1 MAMVDTAVDMVDT
14 DMVDMVVTVLDT
26 VVDTTVARDLPM
38 LSQKQKP
45 PLQLKPMPHQKLM
58 PGTDADTVME
68 DMVDTG
74 MAVMVLDT
82 DVDTMAITLARDPLM
97 PPQKPMPGTDVDT
110 AMDTAVDTVMV
121 DTDTANKKLI
131 VPYLQRNIN
140 TKLCHYT
147 TKPSDYT
154 LPKTTPSLLIDKDII
169 KDR

>member
-1 MAMVDTAVDMVDT
+1 MGAVDMVDT
-14 DMVDMVVTVLDT
+14 DM
-26 VVDTTVARDLPM
+26 
-38 LSQKQKP
+38 
-45 PLQLKPMPHQKLM
+45 
-58 PGTDADTVME
+58 G
-68 DMVDTG
+68 G

-121 DTDTANKKLI
+121 VTDTAVDTVMEVTDTANKKLI

>member
-1 MAMVDTAVDMVDT
+1 MG
-14 DMVDMVVTVLDT
+14 
-26 VVDTTVARDLPM
+26 
-38 LSQKQKP
+38 
-45 PLQLKPMPHQKLM
+45 M

-74 MAVMVLDT
+74 TAVMVLDT

-121 DTDTANKKLI
+121 VMVVTDTADTDITDKNLI

-147 TKPSDYT
+147 AKPSDYT
-154 LPKTTPSLLIDKDII
+154 LQKQHQHRCLLKKTLLKTNE
-169 KDR
+169 KEF

>member
-1 MAMVDTAVDMVDT
+1 
-14 DMVDMVVTVLDT
+14 
-26 VVDTTVARDLPM
+26 
-38 LSQKQKP
+38 
-45 PLQLKPMPHQKLM
+45 M

-68 DMVDTG
+68 DMVLDTG

-121 DTDTANKKLI
+121 VMVVTDTADTDITDKKLI

-147 TKPSDYT
+147 AKPSDYT
-154 LPKTTPSLLIDKDII
+154 LQKQQHH
-169 KDR
+169 RC

>member
-1 MAMVDTAVDMVDT
+1 
-14 DMVDMVVTVLDT
+14 
-26 VVDTTVARDLPM
+26 
-38 LSQKQKP
+38 
-45 PLQLKPMPHQKLM
+45 M

-74 MAVMVLDT
+74 MAVMVS
-82 DVDTMAITLARDPLM
+82 
-97 PPQKPMPGTDVDT
+97 GTDVDT
-110 AMDTAVDTVMV
+110 AMDTAVDMVMVVTDTAVDTVMEV
-121 DTDTANKKLI
+121 TDTANKKLI

-169 KDR
+169 KDRRERILIDNFKWKLRSQKQHHR

>member
-1 MAMVDTAVDMVDT
+1 MG
-14 DMVDMVVTVLDT
+14 
-26 VVDTTVARDLPM
+26 
-38 LSQKQKP
+38 
-45 PLQLKPMPHQKLM
+45 PHQRLM

-68 DMVDTG
+68 DMV
-74 MAVMVLDT
+74 
-82 DVDTMAITLARDPLM
+82 VDTMAITLARDPLM

-121 DTDTANKKLI
+121 VTDTAVDTVMVDTDTANKKLI

-147 TKPSDYT
+147 TEPSDYT
-154 LPKTTPSLLIDKDII
+154 LPKTTPSLLIEKDII

>member
-1 MAMVDTAVDMVDT
+1 MV
-14 DMVDMVVTVLDT
+14 L
-26 VVDTTVARDLPM
+26 
-38 LSQKQKP
+38 
-45 PLQLKPMPHQKLM
+45 
-58 PGTDADTVME
+58 
-68 DMVDTG
+68 DTG

-121 DTDTANKKLI
+121 VTDTAVDTVMVVTDTASKKLI

-154 LPKTTPSLLIDKDII
+154 LQKQQHHRCLLKKTILKTYEKEF
-169 KDR
+169 

>member
-1 MAMVDTAVDMVDT
+1 
-14 DMVDMVVTVLDT
+14 
-26 VVDTTVARDLPM
+26 
-38 LSQKQKP
+38 
-45 PLQLKPMPHQKLM
+45 M

-68 DMVDTG
+68 DMVLDTV

-121 DTDTANKKLI
+121 VTDTADSDITDKKLI
-131 VPYLQRNIN
+131 IPNLQRNID

-154 LPKTTPSLLIDKDII
+154 IRKQQHHRCLLKKTLLKTYE
-169 KDR
+169 KEF

>member
-1 MAMVDTAVDMVDT
+1 
-14 DMVDMVVTVLDT
+14 
-26 VVDTTVARDLPM
+26 
-38 LSQKQKP
+38 
-45 PLQLKPMPHQKLM
+45 MPHQQLM

-121 DTDTANKKLI
+121 VMVVTDTADTDITDKKLI

-147 TKPSDYT
+147 AKPSDYT
-154 LPKTTPSLLIDKDII
+154 LQKPRAWL
-169 KDR
+169 RA

>member
-1 MAMVDTAVDMVDT
+1 
-14 DMVDMVVTVLDT
+14 
-26 VVDTTVARDLPM
+26 
-38 LSQKQKP
+38 
-45 PLQLKPMPHQKLM
+45 
-58 PGTDADTVME
+58 
-68 DMVDTG
+68 
-74 MAVMVLDT
+74 MVLDT

-97 PPQKPMPGTDVDT
+97 PPQKPMLDT

-121 DTDTANKKLI
+121 VTDTAVDTVMVVTDTASKNHSSSFLI
-131 VPYLQRNIN
+131 VPHLQRNIN

>member
-1 MAMVDTAVDMVDT
+1 MGAVDMVDT
-14 DMVDMVVTVLDT
+14 DM
-26 VVDTTVARDLPM
+26 
-38 LSQKQKP
+38 
-45 PLQLKPMPHQKLM
+45 
-58 PGTDADTVME
+58 G
-68 DMVDTG
+68 G

-121 DTDTANKKLI
+121 VTDTASKKLI
-131 VPYLQRNIN
+131 VPHLQRNIN
-140 TKLCHYT
+140 TKLCHHT

>member
-1 MAMVDTAVDMVDT
+1 MVYLLLSFLAQPSLLLRPTMAMVDTAVDM
-14 DMVDMVVTVLDT
+14 
-26 VVDTTVARDLPM
+26 
-38 LSQKQKP
+38 
-45 PLQLKPMPHQKLM
+45 
-58 PGTDADTVME
+58 ADTVME

-97 PPQKPMPGTDVDT
+97 PTQKPMPGTDVGT

-121 DTDTANKKLI
+121 VMVVTDTADTDITDKKLI

-147 TKPSDYT
+147 AKPSDYT
-154 LPKTTPSLLIDKDII
+154 LQKQQHH
-169 KDR
+169 RC

>member
-1 MAMVDTAVDMVDT
+1 
-14 DMVDMVVTVLDT
+14 
-26 VVDTTVARDLPM
+26 M
-38 LSQKQKP
+38 LRQKQKP
-45 PLQLKPMPHQKLM
+45 PLSLKPMPHQKLM

-68 DMVDTG
+68 DMEDTG

-97 PPQKPMPGTDVDT
+97 PPQKPMPGTAVDT
-110 AMDTAVDTVMV
+110 VMVVTDTAVDTVMV

>member
-14 DMVDMVVTVLDT
+14 DMVDMVVTVL
-26 VVDTTVARDLPM
+26 
-38 LSQKQKP
+38 
-45 PLQLKPMPHQKLM
+45 
-58 PGTDADTVME
+58 GTDADTVME

-82 DVDTMAITLARDPLM
+82 DADTMAITLARDPLM

-121 DTDTANKKLI
+121 VTDTASKKLI

-154 LPKTTPSLLIDKDII
+154 LQKQQHHRCLLKKTILKTYEKEF
-169 KDR
+169 